1 MAGCGS
7 FKKKKNNGDMNKMGS
22 KAMAQHS
29 NLDSMVR
36 ENLREKILN
45 GILDGGYHL
54 SELKISKEYNVSRT
68 PVREALCALAAD
80 GLVEMVPHRG
90 AFVTHV
96 PSSTKVDQ
104 LQAYS
109 LFLGLA
115 AKLAAEKASIEALL
129 DLETAF
135 SFTADEGLDSG
146 TYLAAIEGALEI
158 IEKTATSPT
167 VSEAI
172 TMVKRRTNMSELWA
186 TSVGQKKELNTQFTL
201 LLTALKRKKGD
212 AAEKTMRTLATIAIN
227 SWMTQRKVQVSAT
240 ESTDS
245 SESITYS
252 RTRAVQKSLSA

>member
-1 MAGCGS
+1 
-7 FKKKKNNGDMNKMGS
+7 MGS
-22 KAMAQHS
+22 KVMAQHS
-29 NLDSMVR
+29 NLDTMVR

-115 AKLAAEKASIEALL
+115 AKLAAEKASIEALM

-135 SFTADEGLDSG
+135 TFATDEGITSEA
-146 TYLAAIEGALEI
+146 YLAAIDNALETL
-158 IEKTATSPT
+158 EKTASSPT

-172 TMVKRRTNMSELWA
+172 TMVKRRTNMAELWA
-186 TSVGQKKELNTQFTL
+186 TSVSQKKELNAQFTL

-212 AAEKTMRTLATIAIN
+212 VAEKTMRTLATIAIN
-227 SWMTQRKVQVSAT
+227 SWMTQRKVQISTGEGT
-240 ESTDS
+240 ET
-245 SESITYS
+245 SEPMTYS